1 VAYGSPLRQFQ
12 LDAAIAPGGFLG
24 IARIDRPELARACAS
39 KGFSE
44 RRSRLALVRHHRA
57 PSGRLI
63 RARGHEIGIIVDANG
78 NYTVDEALASMRRI
92 ADYRIEWYEEPL
104 PPLAFDGYAVL
115 RPRAPIPIATGEAL
129 YTAWDFK
136 RLLDLSAVDI
146 VQPDLTMYGGLRAG
160 REIALLL
167 NFITSV
173 YRLTCGEV
181 ESDWRRPAISSPRC
195 PTIRTAATSCSRR

>member
-1 VAYGSPLRQFQ
+1 M
-12 LDAAIAPGGFLG
+12 AIAV
-24 IARIDRPELARACAS
+24 
-39 KGFSE
+39 
-44 RRSRLALVRHHRA
+44 RRKCDMATTSDALVRHHRA
-57 PSGRLI
+57 PSGRSI
-63 RARGHEIGIIVDANG
+63 RAPGHEIGIIVDANG

-92 ADYRIEWYEEPL
+92 ADYRIEWYEEQL

-167 NFITSV
+167 DFITSV

>member
-1 VAYGSPLRQFQ
+1 MAYGSPLRQFQ
-12 LDAAIAPGGFLG
+12 LDAVIAPGGFLG
-24 IARIDRPELARACAS
+24 IARIDRLELARACAS

-92 ADYRIEWYEEPL
+92 ADYCIEWYEEQL

-167 NFITSV
+167 DFITSV

>member
-1 VAYGSPLRQFQ
+1 
-12 LDAAIAPGGFLG
+12 
-24 IARIDRPELARACAS
+24 
-39 KGFSE
+39 
-44 RRSRLALVRHHRA
+44 
-57 PSGRLI
+57 LI
-63 RARGHEIGIIVDANG
+63 RAPGHEIGIIVDANG

-92 ADYRIEWYEEPL
+92 ADYRIEWCEEQL

-167 NFITSV
+167 DFITSV

-195 PTIRTAATSCSRR
+195 PIIRTAATSCSRR